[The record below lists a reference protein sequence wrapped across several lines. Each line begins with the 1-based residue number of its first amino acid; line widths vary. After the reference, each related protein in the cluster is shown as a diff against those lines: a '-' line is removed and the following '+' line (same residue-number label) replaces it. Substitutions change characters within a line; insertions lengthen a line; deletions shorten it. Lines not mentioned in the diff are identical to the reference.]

1 MAKMLG
7 EVNVSVGN
15 DRYCLRLT
23 MRGIAALQDEYGQ
36 NLDPILNIKEGE
48 LPHFGV
54 CLRVVELALH
64 RYHPEAGP
72 DVADDILTQDMA
84 IFGQLLEAAF
94 PQAEVQSD
102 GEKKKKAA
110 G

>member
-7 EVNVSVGN
+7 EVTASVGGETY
-15 DRYCLRLT
+15 RLRLT
-23 MRGIAALQDEYGQ
+23 MRGIATLQDEYGQ
-36 NLDPILNIKEGE
+36 NLDPILSLADGE

-54 CLRVVELALH
+54 CLRVVELALQ
-64 RYHPEAGP
+64 RYHPDAGP
-72 DVADDILTQDMA
+72 DVADDILTQDMG

-94 PQAEVQSD
+94 PQAEAQP
-102 GEKKKKAA
+102 GRGKKKAA

>member
-7 EVNVSVGN
+7 EVNVSVGGES
-15 DRYCLRLT
+15 YCLRLT
-23 MRGIAALQDEYGQ
+23 MRGIATLQDEYGQ
-36 NLDPILNIKEGE
+36 NLEPILALKKGE

-54 CLRVVELALH
+54 CLRVVELALQ

-84 IFGQLLEAAF
+84 IFGTLLEAAF
-94 PQAEVQSD
+94 PQAEVQAQ
-102 GEKKKKAA
+102 EKKIRAA